1 MADKPD
7 DKTAISQDRNDR
19 SADGNTSPFDATLVT
34 GSDVNDATIP
44 FSNTKTEAETELT
57 PIPPSST
64 ASVDLAEPLAN
75 GSVIK
80 DRFEIENL
88 LGEGGMGMV
97 YRALDRRKR
106 EAHDRDPYVA
116 IKILGDEFK
125 KHPQAFIALQ
135 RETRKSQDLA
145 HPNIIT
151 VYDFDRD
158 RDFVYMTMEELNGIT
173 LDRYIY
179 QHPEGVPL
187 KAAKSIIA
195 DIAHALAYAH
205 SKNIVHSDLK
215 PSNIFLNEDGS
226 VKILDFGIAR
236 AVAGASSSDSDKTLF
251 DAGSLGGLTPTYA
264 SYEMFIGEQ
273 PHPSDDIYALGL
285 IGYELLTGKHPY
297 ERTPAHKALEKNS
310 RAAKIRGLKNH
321 QWRAISGAI
330 ELQRE
335 QRINDVTTFLKKF
348 EGLSGPTKTLIAA
361 VVALVIL
368 SGFFA
373 ITSLTPD
380 GPDIAFKD
388 LPSDTQS
395 EVTNALN
402 EGQRA
407 LEFNDY
413 NGALMHF
420 DRAFQ
425 LHPGNPDA
433 VERLNNIVQTVLAE
447 TENPTDSSALEKR
460 REQIDTLLAY
470 PSLADNK
477 KLIAAKSTLE
487 SVLKD

>member
-1 MADKPD
+1 MADQPD
-7 DKTAISQDRNDR
+7 DKTVVSDDQNHQ
-19 SADGNTSPFDATLVT
+19 SAKADSPPFDATRVT
-34 GSDVNDATIP
+34 GSDADERTIP
-44 FSNTKTEAETELT
+44 FSETETELT
-57 PIPPSST
+57 PIPLSGTPT
-64 ASVDLAEPLAN
+64 KDMPELLAV

-97 YRALDRRKR
+97 YRALDRRKQ

-116 IKILGDEFK
+116 IKILGKEFK

-179 QHPEGVPL
+179 QHPEGVPF
-187 KAAKSIIA
+187 KEAKGIIA
-195 DIAHALAYAH
+195 DIAHALSYAH

-215 PSNIFLNEDGS
+215 PSNIFLNQDGS

-236 AVAGASSSDSDKTLF
+236 AVADVSNTESDKTLF
-251 DAGSLGGLTPTYA
+251 DAGALGGLTPTYA
-264 SYEMFIGEQ
+264 SYEMFIGEPPQ
-273 PHPSDDIYALGL
+273 PSDDIYALGL

-297 ERTPAHKALEKNS
+297 DRTPAHRALEENS
-310 RAAKIRGLKNH
+310 SASKIKGLKNH
-321 QWRAISGAI
+321 QWQAISGAI

-335 QRINDVTTFLKKF
+335 QRFSDVSAFLKKF
-348 EGLSGPTKTLIAA
+348 EGTAGATKTLIAA
-361 VVALVIL
+361 LIIFILL
-368 SGFFA
+368 SGTFA
-373 ITSLTPD
+373 FLSFMPD
-380 GPDIAFKD
+380 GPDIAFED
-388 LPSDTQS
+388 LPSDTQTK
-395 EVTNALN
+395 VLTALR

-407 LEFNDY
+407 LDFNDY
-413 NGALMHF
+413 NGALLHL
-420 DRAFQ
+420 DRAVQ

-433 VERLNNIVQTVLAE
+433 IEGLDRIVQLVLAE
-447 TENPTDSSALEKR
+447 TANATDSGTLEQR
-460 REQIDTLLAY
+460 RDQIDTLLAY

-477 KLIAAKSTLE
+477 KLIAAKMTVESTL
-487 SVLKD
+487 KN